1 MLIAAFIFVLSFAAL
16 IQFMALQWR
25 AGLVRVATTA
35 YAGGASANV
44 EAAYN
49 LFKDRGFSDVAAFQR
64 LCPTMGSATP
74 KLHSVRLY
82 HGLLQLSSALG
93 AAQWVKSEME
103 LCARYAAAVLMQQ
116 VQSNQAL
123 AVQVNSI

>member
-1 MLIAAFIFVLSFAAL
+1 MRIIPIGLHRISVPSFYCEASGIKPKWSQDRKMLIAAFIFVLSFAAM

-74 KLHSVRLY
+74 KLH
-82 HGLLQLSSALG
+82 
-93 AAQWVKSEME
+93 
-103 LCARYAAAVLMQQ
+103 
-116 VQSNQAL
+116 
-123 AVQVNSI
+123 

>member
-16 IQFMALQWR
+16 IQFVALQWR
-25 AGLVRVATTA
+25 AGLVRLASTPF
-35 YAGGASANV
+35 AGDASGNL
-44 EAAYN
+44 ETAYN
-49 LFKDRGFSDVAAFQR
+49 LFKNKAFSDVAALQK
-64 LCPTMGSATP
+64 LCPTMGSSAP

-82 HGLLQLSSALG
+82 HSFLQLFSSLG
-93 AAQWVKSEME
+93 AAQWAKSEMD

-123 AVQVNSI
+123 AVQASSF

>member
-64 LCPTMGSATP
+64 LCPTMGSTTP

-82 HGLLQLSSALG
+82 HSLLQLPSALG
-93 AAQWVKSEME
+93 AAQWAKSEME

-123 AVQVNSI
+123 AAQVNSI